1 VSIVTTICRKFTNL
15 PFGVFIATKPFYLSK
30 GDKMP
35 KPADRELQA
44 GLLKEMYE
52 LNARKRKLEDDIRS
66 LDAAN
71 NSLQETAALRDI
83 EAYKSQRPQHAKLSS
98 H

>member
-1 VSIVTTICRKFTNL
+1 M
-15 PFGVFIATKPFYLSK
+15 KPFIFSK

-35 KPADRELQA
+35 KSADRELQA
-44 GLLKEMYE
+44 GLLKEIYE

-71 NSLQETAALRDI
+71 NSIQETAALRDI
-83 EAYKSQRPQHAKLSS
+83 EAYKSQRPLHAKLPS

>member
-1 VSIVTTICRKFTNL
+1 
-15 PFGVFIATKPFYLSK
+15 
-30 GDKMP
+30 MP
-35 KPADRELQA
+35 KSADDRELQA

-71 NSLQETAALRDI
+71 NSIQETAALRDI
-83 EAYKSQRPQHAKLSS
+83 EAYKSQRPLHAKLPS

>member
-1 VSIVTTICRKFTNL
+1 VSIVTAICRKFTDL
-15 PFGVFIATKPFYLSK
+15 PFGVLIALKPFIFSK

-35 KPADRELQA
+35 KSADRELQA
-44 GLLKEMYE
+44 GLLKEIYE

-71 NSLQETAALRDI
+71 NSIQETAALRDI
-83 EAYKSQRPQHAKLSS
+83 EAYKSQRPLHAKLPS

>member
-1 VSIVTTICRKFTNL
+1 
-15 PFGVFIATKPFYLSK
+15 
-30 GDKMP
+30 MP
-35 KPADRELQA
+35 KSADDRELQA